1 MNDIQPLEMI
11 DVQVDERTNMIHY
24 IIPGEYLTPEM
35 VKAIGEQITKELCE
49 RGIEAVNA
57 PHTKVHDLVI
67 QPEA

>member
-1 MNDIQPLEMI
+1 M
-11 DVQVDERTNMIHY
+11 VHY
-24 IIPGEYLTPEM
+24 IIPGEYLPPEM

-57 PHTKVHDLVI
+57 PHTKVHNLVV